1 MDKARTGRAGIAG
14 TGADEAPGPRFPSTP
29 PRDLWRLPSGV
40 MELSRPRVMGILNI
54 TPDSFS
60 DGGELTNL
68 DAALRRAEEMILGG
82 AAILDVG
89 GESTRPGSGRVQV
102 GEECERVV
110 PFIEAATR
118 RFVVPISVD
127 TRKAAVARAALEAGA
142 EIVNDVSGF
151 AHDSDMPE
159 VVKEHGAAAVLMHMR
174 GDPDTMMEHA
184 HYGDLLEEIGEELRA
199 SVTIARS
206 AGIPSESLVLD
217 PGIGFAKDPGQSL
230 LLLKELDRLLE
241 IGFPLLVGPSRK
253 SFIGAILDVGPKERL
268 AGTVA
273 ACVLA
278 YQRGAR
284 IFRVHDVQPVA
295 QALKVA
301 EAIETSRESRGSEAH
316 QNVAGGAASDQDVPG
331 DGENTSNLEGSG
343 GAA

>member
-1 MDKARTGRAGIAG
+1 
-14 TGADEAPGPRFPSTP
+14 
-29 PRDLWRLPSGV
+29 
-40 MELSRPRVMGILNI
+40 
-54 TPDSFS
+54 
-60 DGGELTNL
+60 
-68 DAALRRAEEMILGG
+68 
-82 AAILDVG
+82 
-89 GESTRPGSGRVQV
+89 
-102 GEECERVV
+102 
-110 PFIEAATR
+110 
-118 RFVVPISVD
+118 
-127 TRKAAVARAALEAGA
+127 
-142 EIVNDVSGF
+142 
-151 AHDSDMPE
+151 
-159 VVKEHGAAAVLMHMR
+159 MHMR

-199 SVTIARS
+199 SVAIARS

-301 EAIETSRESRGSEAH
+301 EAIETS
-316 QNVAGGAASDQDVPG
+316 QDVPG
-331 DGENTSNLEGSG
+331 DGENASILEGAG
-343 GAA
+343 GTA

>member
-1 MDKARTGRAGIAG
+1 M
-14 TGADEAPGPRFPSTP
+14 
-29 PRDLWRLPSGV
+29 
-40 MELSRPRVMGILNI
+40 
-54 TPDSFS
+54 
-60 DGGELTNL
+60 NL
-68 DAALRRAEEMILGG
+68 EAALRRAEEMIQGG

-89 GESTRPGSGRVQV
+89 GESTRPGSGRIQV

-118 RFVVPISVD
+118 RFDVPISID

-151 AHDSDMPE
+151 AYDSDMPA
-159 VVKEHGAAAVLMHMR
+159 VVNEHGAAAVLMHMR

-184 HYGDLLEEIGEELRA
+184 HYGDLLEEIGEELSA
-199 SVTIARS
+199 AVAIARC

-217 PGIGFAKDPGQSL
+217 PGIGFAKDPGHNL
-230 LLLKELDRLLE
+230 LLLKDLDRLLE
-241 IGFPLLVGPSRK
+241 FGLPLLVGPSRK

-301 EAIETSRESRGSEAH
+301 EAIETS
-316 QNVAGGAASDQDVPG
+316 QDVPG
-331 DGENTSNLEGSG
+331 DGENTSILEGAG
-343 GAA
+343 GTA